1 MTKVFNPVNP
11 KDIKPGMKIYDY
23 DNSMYFTIGDLS
35 EILVVKELL
44 QSRFTSG
51 AFPEYSDG
59 ASIHSTNQGQYPGL
73 SITHYR
79 NNIPSIFRIVN
90 STKNGGFLHIF
101 YSY

>member
-1 MTKVFNPVNP
+1 MYQEFYTIQNSFVGSLSMNYNSSGCNLVMTKVFSPVNP

-51 AFPEYSDG
+51 AFPEY
-59 ASIHSTNQGQYPGL
+59 
-73 SITHYR
+73 
-79 NNIPSIFRIVN
+79 
-90 STKNGGFLHIF
+90 
-101 YSY
+101 